1 MATEK
6 RQNYQPLP
14 KYNKETVSSSSST
27 TCTYRITHI
36 KNPAI
41 SHERVTEMF
50 SMRKQHIEK
59 SFVTQMFVFVNRTM
73 MVTVQLSVMK

>member
-6 RQNYQPLP
+6 RQKYTPLP
-14 KYNKETVSSSSST
+14 KYNTETVNSSCST
-27 TCTYRITHI
+27 TCTYRITHL

-50 SMRKQHIEK
+50 SMRKQHIE
-59 SFVTQMFVFVNRTM
+59 S
-73 MVTVQLSVMK
+73 LL